1 MIVLDSAEN
10 SDVETNLDKM
20 LQFFLSMIDD
30 FDHNGHKWDRS
41 AMALTALEQITG
53 YATTRSA

>member
-10 SDVETNLDKM
+10 SDEETNLDKM
-20 LQFFLSMIDD
+20 LQFFVDD
-30 FDHNGHKWDRS
+30 YDHNGHKWDRS
-41 AMALTALEQITG
+41 ALALTAVEQITG